1 MHILKRYDFDRAI
14 VWICYYSLCLVP
26 HIALAVVFWG
36 AQGDGLALWSFLFDI
51 IQILWNI
58 YGCLWRPILLPFR
71 YGRLCKREWQ
81 IFIICYYSLCLFPHI
96 TLAVVF
102 WGPQGNCLAEWSFL
116 FDIIQILWDTPTYG
130 CQRQPIYFIFQAW
143 KVMQKG
149 AIQNDIPKRWEIGWQ
164 SQPYEQVTKGEKN
177 QKKIGMP

>member
-1 MHILKRYDFDRAI
+1 MRYMAAFGGQFFCPSGMGGYEKGNDKYLEYA
-14 VWICYYSLCLVP
+14 STLLCLV
-26 HIALAVVFWG
+26 
-36 AQGDGLALWSFLFDI
+36 
-51 IQILWNI
+51 
-58 YGCLWRPILLPFR
+58 
-71 YGRLCKREWQ
+71 
-81 IFIICYYSLCLFPHI
+81 PHI

-102 WGPQGNCLAEWSFL
+102 WGPQGNCLAEWLFL

-130 CQRQPIYFIFQAW
+130 CQRQPIYFIFQVW